1 MATKLLLSEQLRRA
15 IAKAERGGMSRYRI
29 AKISGLTE
37 SQVKRIAE
45 AVNVPM
51 IDTAAR
57 LADAIGLRLALVE
70 K

>member
-1 MATKLLLSEQLRRA
+1 MTKELLLSEQLRRA
-15 IAKAERGGMSRYRI
+15 IAKAERRGVTRYRI
-29 AKISGLTE
+29 AKTSGLTE

-45 AVNVPM
+45 ATNVPM